1 MMKTLK
7 IASGAKGARNPL
19 GFMIYVSV
27 TQTTYF
33 FPTKGLLGAAKLQ
46 TAQS

>member
-7 IASGAKGARNPL
+7 IAPGTKGARNPL

-27 TQTTYF
+27 TQTPYF
-33 FPTKGLLGAAKLQ
+33 FQQKGC
-46 TAQS
+46 